1 MNVILRFLAGLVLRL
16 LRSID
21 LPLLAA
27 LLALMGIG
35 LATLYSASNEST
47 RMLSTQGAYFG
58 IGLGMLWLA
67 SRVPAHALKQF
78 TPAVYVASLLPL
90 VLVLFVGSGKYGNH
104 WINLGVFNFQPSELA
119 KLTLPMMLA
128 WHLDRHRLPPS
139 PSALSMALLI
149 IALPVGLILLQK
161 DLGTA
166 VLVLGSGVFVLFLA
180 GLSWWWFATAGVV
193 GISGFSVA
201 MFAPIS
207 WFSFLRPYQQDRILT
222 FRNPENDP
230 MGAGWNIL
238 QSKIAIGGGGLTGKG
253 WTEGTQSHLDYLPE
267 HTTDFVFSVLSEE
280 FGWLGVAAVLVLY
293 LAVVG
298 RCLWIAMESRDGYS
312 RLLAGALG
320 LSLFA
325 YVLVNGAMVSGLLPV
340 VGVPMPLLSRGGT
353 SSIILLASFGV
364 VMALGARRTAYR

>member
-1 MNVILRFLAGLVLRL
+1 MNTILRDLADLMLRFLRT
-16 LRSID
+16 ID

-47 RMLSTQGAYFG
+47 RMLATQGAYFG

-67 SRVPAHALKQF
+67 SRIPAHVLKQF

-104 WINLGVFNFQPSELA
+104 WINLGFFNFQPSELA

-128 WHLDRHRLPPS
+128 WHLDRNRLPPS
-139 PSALSMALLI
+139 LSVLPMALLI

-193 GISGFSVA
+193 GITGFSLA
-201 MFAPIS
+201 MFAPIA

-222 FRNPENDP
+222 FRDPENDP

-280 FGWLGVAAVLVLY
+280 FGWLGVALVLVLY

-364 VMALGARRTAYR
+364 VMALGARRAIHR

>member
-1 MNVILRFLAGLVLRL
+1 MNTILRVLLDLVLRL

-27 LLALMGIG
+27 LLTLMCIG

-47 RMLSTQGAYFG
+47 RMLATQGAYFG

-67 SRVPAHALKQF
+67 SRIPAHVLKQF

-128 WHLDRHRLPPS
+128 WYLDRQRLPPTVS
-139 PSALSMALLI
+139 VLPMAVLI

-180 GLSWWWFATAGVV
+180 GLSWWWFASAGVV
-193 GISGFSVA
+193 GIAGFSLA

-222 FRNPENDP
+222 FRDPENDP

-312 RLLAGALG
+312 RMLAGALG

-364 VMALGARRTAYR
+364 VMALGARRTMHR

>member
-1 MNVILRFLAGLVLRL
+1 MNTILRYLADLLLRF

-21 LPLLAA
+21 LLLLAA
-27 LLALMGIG
+27 LLALMAIG

-47 RMLSTQGAYFG
+47 RMLATQGAYFG

-67 SRVPAHALKQF
+67 SRIPAHVLKQF
-78 TPAVYVASLLPL
+78 TPPIYVASLLPL

-128 WHLDRHRLPPS
+128 WHLDRQRLPPT
-139 PSALSMALLI
+139 LSVLPMALLI
-149 IALPVGLILLQK
+149 IALPVGLILLQR

-166 VLVLGSGVFVLFLA
+166 VLVLAAGVFVLFLA
-180 GLSWWWFATAGVV
+180 GLSWWWFAVAGVV
-193 GISGFSVA
+193 GISGFSLA
-201 MFAPIS
+201 MFAPIA

-238 QSKIAIGGGGLTGKG
+238 QSKIAIGGGGFSGKG

-280 FGWLGVAAVLVLY
+280 FGWLGVATVLMLY
-293 LAVVG
+293 LVVVG

-364 VMALGARRTAYR
+364 VMALAARRTIHR

>member
-1 MNVILRFLAGLVLRL
+1 MSTILRFLADWLLRL
-16 LRSID
+16 LRSLDPI
-21 LPLLAA
+21 LLAA

-47 RMLSTQGAYFG
+47 RMLATQGAYFG
-58 IGLGMLWLA
+58 LGLGMLWLV
-67 SRVPAHALKQF
+67 SRVPAHLVKQL
-78 TPAVYVASLLPL
+78 TPPIYVASLLPL

-128 WHLDRHRLPPS
+128 WHLDRHRLPP
-139 PSALSMALLI
+139 ALSVLPMALLI
-149 IALPVGLILLQK
+149 IALPVGLILLQR

-166 VLVLGSGVFVLFLA
+166 VLVLASGVFVLFLA
-180 GLSWWWFATAGVV
+180 GLSWWWFAIAGTV
-193 GISGFSVA
+193 GATGFSLA
-201 MFAPIS
+201 MFAPIA

-222 FRNPENDP
+222 FRDPENDP

-280 FGWLGVAAVLVLY
+280 FGWLGVAVVLSLY
-293 LAVVG
+293 LVVVG

-320 LSLFA
+320 LSLFG

-353 SSIILLASFGV
+353 SSVILLASFGV
-364 VMALGARRTAYR
+364 VMSLAARRTINR

>member
-1 MNVILRFLAGLVLRL
+1 MNTILRVLLDLLLRL
-16 LRSID
+16 FRSID

-47 RMLSTQGAYFG
+47 RMLATQGAYFG

-67 SRVPAHALKQF
+67 SRIPAHVLKQF

-104 WINLGVFNFQPSELA
+104 WINLGFFNFQPSELA

-128 WHLDRHRLPPS
+128 WHLDRNRLPP
-139 PSALSMALLI
+139 ALSVLPMALLI

-193 GISGFSVA
+193 GITGFSLA
-201 MFAPIS
+201 MFAPIT

-222 FRNPENDP
+222 FRDPENDP

-280 FGWLGVAAVLVLY
+280 LGWLGVALVLVLY

-320 LSLFA
+320 MSLFA

-364 VMALGARRTAYR
+364 VMALGARRTIHR

>member
-1 MNVILRFLAGLVLRL
+1 MNTILRVLLDLVLRL
-16 LRSID
+16 FRSID

-47 RMLSTQGAYFG
+47 RMLATQGAYFG

-67 SRVPAHALKQF
+67 SRIPAHVLKQF

-104 WINLGVFNFQPSELA
+104 WINLGFFNFQPSELA

-128 WHLDRHRLPPS
+128 WHLDRHRLPPA
-139 PSALSMALLI
+139 PSALPLALLI

-193 GISGFSVA
+193 GVTGFSLA

-222 FRNPENDP
+222 FRDPENDP

-364 VMALGARRTAYR
+364 VMALGARRTIHR

>member
-1 MNVILRFLAGLVLRL
+1 MNTILRVLLDLVLRL
-16 LRSID
+16 FRSID

-47 RMLSTQGAYFG
+47 RMLATQGAYFG

-67 SRVPAHALKQF
+67 SRIPAHVLKQF

-104 WINLGVFNFQPSELA
+104 WINLGFFNFQPSELA

-128 WHLDRHRLPPS
+128 WHLDRNRLPPT
-139 PSALSMALLI
+139 LSVLPMALLI

-193 GISGFSVA
+193 GITGFSLA

-222 FRNPENDP
+222 FRDPENDP

-280 FGWLGVAAVLVLY
+280 FGWLGVATVLLLY

-320 LSLFA
+320 MSLFA

-364 VMALGARRTAYR
+364 VMALGARRTIHR

>member
-1 MNVILRFLAGLVLRL
+1 MNIILRYLADLLLRL

-35 LATLYSASNEST
+35 LATLYSASNESS
-47 RMLSTQGAYFG
+47 RMLATQGTYFG
-58 IGLGMLWLA
+58 IGLGMLWLV
-67 SRVPAHALKQF
+67 SRIPAHVLKQL
-78 TPAVYVASLLPL
+78 TPPIYVASLLPL

-128 WHLDRHRLPPS
+128 WHLDRNRLPP
-139 PSALSMALLI
+139 ALSVLPMALLI

-180 GLSWWWFATAGVV
+180 GLSWWWFAVAGTV
-193 GISGFSVA
+193 GISGFSLA
-201 MFAPIS
+201 MFAPIA

-222 FRNPENDP
+222 FRDPENDP

-280 FGWLGVAAVLVLY
+280 FGWLGVALVLALY

-298 RCLWIAMESRDGYS
+298 RCLWIAKESRDGYS
-312 RLLAGALG
+312 RLLA
-320 LSLFA
+320 
-325 YVLVNGAMVSGLLPV
+325 NGAMVSGLLPV

-364 VMALGARRTAYR
+364 VMALGARRAVHR